1 MSLKPRRNRKANPVD
16 IQEEGFKTPN
26 TGLKLKV
33 IKPKTDNQAKAFA
46 QYEEGKNLLLG
57 GAAGSGKSFVSL
69 YLALKTVMDGTT
81 GKNEVHIIRSV
92 VPTRDMGFLPGNAKE
107 KSKVYEAPYYS
118 ICQEL
123 FGRGDAYDLLKNKKI
138 VNFLTTSFIR
148 GITLNNCVIVV
159 DECQSMDFHELDTII
174 TRIGENCTIILCGDV
189 KQNDLRFNNRDV
201 SGLEKMKRIL
211 ESMKEFSII
220 KFTTKDIV
228 RSGIVRSYLLSKDKL
243 ENDNYPIRHKNVAR
257 LELIAAE

>member
-57 GAAGSGKSFVSL
+57 GAAGSGKTLVSL

-92 VPTRDMGFLPGNAKE
+92 VPTRDIFAINCFFNLQCVACI
-107 KSKVYEAPYYS
+107 YFTCTA
-118 ICQEL
+118 
-123 FGRGDAYDLLKNKKI
+123 
-138 VNFLTTSFIR
+138 FIPR
-148 GITLNNCVIVV
+148 
-159 DECQSMDFHELDTII
+159 
-174 TRIGENCTIILCGDV
+174 
-189 KQNDLRFNNRDV
+189 NR
-201 SGLEKMKRIL
+201 SL
-211 ESMKEFSII
+211 
-220 KFTTKDIV
+220 
-228 RSGIVRSYLLSKDKL
+228 
-243 ENDNYPIRHKNVAR
+243 A
-257 LELIAAE
+257 